1 MDDRSAFDQERR
13 LIVRAECNE
22 GPVNE
27 RYDSSEGPEEFKR
40 GCVCVC
46 VCVDVWM
53 CVERRKK
60 EKCDTGPR

>member
-46 VCVDVWM
+46 VCGCVDV
-53 CVERRKK
+53 CRTE
-60 EKCDTGPR
+60 EKGEM